1 MHHVV
6 TSEGWHLQV
15 VHFREGDDES
25 ELIVVHVELEQGPAP
40 DDLQAGQ
47 DDLLDIDV
55 GDEDVAGDL
64 PDVLEEA
71 EVQVGLLE
79 PSQLQVAVHVSAVG
93 VTVSQVSIVVLSV
106 VGH

>member
-1 MHHVV
+1 M
-6 TSEGWHLQV
+6 V
-15 VHFREGDDES
+15 VHFGEGDDES
-25 ELIVVHVELEQGPAP
+25 ELIVVHVELEEGPAP

-47 DDLLDIDV
+47 DDLLDVDV
-55 GDEDVAGDL
+55 GDEDVAGDF